1 MVSKTSRICYWIY
14 SWSCKTQIGE
24 HDYLSWV
31 PFIGTLFLF
40 IFVSNW
46 SGALIPCLI
55 ELPSGELAAPTNDI
69 NTTVALA
76 LLTSISVLYAGFQK
90 KD

>member
-1 MVSKTSRICYWIY
+1 MLHKLGSFYRNFILIYFRIKLVVVY
-14 SWSCKTQIGE
+14 
-24 HDYLSWV
+24 
-31 PFIGTLFLF
+31 
-40 IFVSNW
+40 
-46 SGALIPCLI
+46 IPWALI

-76 LLTSISVLYAGFQK
+76 LLTSICTSMQVFKK